1 MQMPDNLD
9 LGELRAP
16 GGLQT
21 GEQLLPE
28 GEEPKPKA
36 AQEEPVDEVQ
46 LATMV
51 SMGFPEHQCRRALQA
66 VKGAGPEAAMN
77 WIFSNPD
84 SANGEFCVVCSL
96 FCEQVADGKN

>member
-9 LGELRAP
+9 LGELRSP

-21 GEQLLPE
+21 GEQPLPE
-28 GEEPKPKA
+28 GEDPKPKG
-36 AQEEPVDEVQ
+36 EEVAVDEVE

-77 WIFSNPD
+77 WIFSNPE
-84 SANGEFCVVCSL
+84 SANGQFRDYLLAFVWLNVCYY
-96 FCEQVADGKN
+96 